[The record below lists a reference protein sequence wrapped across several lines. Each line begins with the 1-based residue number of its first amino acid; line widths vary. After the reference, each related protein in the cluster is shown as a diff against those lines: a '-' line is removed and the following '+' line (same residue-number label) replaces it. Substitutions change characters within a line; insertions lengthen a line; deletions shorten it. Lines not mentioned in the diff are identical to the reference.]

1 VAGQPSPIMQHNLP
15 LRPSD
20 EAEDA
25 LLSEDRKSPRDRFK
39 RQAKIIRNI
48 AAVHRKNNDSGLP
61 QAPVYLYQERCN
73 FLERCSAAQQ
83 KKVVFNVFKGSSDE
97 VSNVLCGR
105 DVTLRE
111 PRKKAPALC
120 DPDGGIDDCLGCKSM
135 NFAILNP
142 EDITG

>member
-1 VAGQPSPIMQHNLP
+1 MAGQPSPIMQHNLP

-61 QAPVYLYQERCN
+61 QAPIYLYQERRN

-83 KKVVFNVFKGSSDE
+83 KKVVFNVFKGSSD
-97 VSNVLCGR
+97 
-105 DVTLRE
+105 
-111 PRKKAPALC
+111 
-120 DPDGGIDDCLGCKSM
+120 
-135 NFAILNP
+135 
-142 EDITG
+142 